1 MNEVTIELHKY
12 NAVRDRAKEAD
23 RLEGEIEELKKKH
36 DAEIH
41 QLKEEGKIAVMV
53 QSPFGR
59 VFGGKPQIL
68 EIVGLDKVR
77 SEIEQHIIDDE
88 VAKATS
94 KLIKELAEARA
105 NVSDLKANV
114 SDLKAKIEYLQNR
127 SLWKKIVNVFKPSK

>member
-23 RLEGEIEELKKKH
+23 RLEGEIIELKKKH
-36 DAEIH
+36 EDEIR

-59 VFGGKPQIL
+59 LFGGNPHIL

-88 VAKATS
+88 VAKANS
-94 KLIKELAEARA
+94 KLIKELAESKAK
-105 NVSDLKANV
+105 VSDLE
-114 SDLKAKIEYLQNR
+114 AKIEYLQNR
-127 SLWKKIVNVFKPSK
+127 SLWQRIRNIF

>member
-12 NAVRDRAKEAD
+12 DAVRERAKEAD
-23 RLEGEIEELKKKH
+23 RLETEIVELKKKH
-36 DAEIH
+36 EDEIH

-59 VFGGKPQIL
+59 LFGGKPHIL

-88 VAKATS
+88 VAKANS
-94 KLIKELAEARA
+94 KLIKELAESKAK
-105 NVSDLKANV
+105 VSDLE
-114 SDLKAKIEYLQNR
+114 AKIEYLQNR
-127 SLWKKIVNVFKPSK
+127 SLWQRIRNIF

>member
-23 RLEGEIEELKKKH
+23 SLETEIVELKKKH
-36 DAEIH
+36 DDEIH

-59 VFGGKPQIL
+59 LFGGKPHIL

-88 VAKATS
+88 VAKANS
-94 KLIKELAEARA
+94 KLIKELAESKAK
-105 NVSDLKANV
+105 VSDLE
-114 SDLKAKIEYLQNR
+114 AKIEYLQNR
-127 SLWKKIVNVFKPSK
+127 SLWQRIRNIF

>member
-1 MNEVTIELHKY
+1 MMEIEEVTIRLCSYNEL
-12 NAVRDRAKEAD
+12 RDRAEEAC
-23 RLEGEIEELKKKH
+23 RLEEEIEELKKKH

-59 VFGGKPQIL
+59 IFGGKPQIL

-88 VAKATS
+88 VEKAES
-94 KLIKELAEARA
+94 RLIKELAEARVK
-105 NVSDLKANV
+105 VSDLEAE
-114 SDLKAKIEYLQNR
+114 IEYLQNR
-127 SLWKKIVNVFKPSK
+127 SLWQRIVNVFKPSK